1 MSRNNGRNRPLSM
14 ISSVSANNNPNHQNR
29 HSIGGVVPSST
40 TTSTATTTATT
51 RGTTTSDQITPTSQY
66 NNMIRKNSMNQTNNI
81 ITTNNNQNENQDNT
95 DYNSQIMNTTLPQ
108 TLSIFNSL
116 TGEKISTNSNNFNNL
131 ESLKRFISS
140 SFSIDINNLFLLTPF
155 GIKLKF
161 SMVIRD
167 EIQEIY
173 VFDRKYFN
181 VNNAFSSPNDTVK
194 DPVTSDINNNNNNN
208 ANQVDP
214 ELMTELNRR
223 YLMNMIKPMESP
235 IMIDGMELFVSQLT
249 SLVQNYRSGNIMSI
263 DSQDVDLNMLRSLLN
278 SLKRNPAWA
287 SAILS
292 DLKKSVYGEIHYLMN
307 QYNGSSNMNAS
318 VGSLFMGINNNN
330 IPADDLESS
339 VSREIEI
346 ILTSLNVMIHYV
358 DLVFDNLKNSFDN
371 SIELLVSLDE
381 NSLTNKWNEEYKKIN
396 KIRFEYK
403 DSKTKE
409 FKSIKLSDLIDK
421 FELESNSINA
431 IDLKKEINEKLVELK
446 SKIEIDIIS
455 QKNNLS
461 KEFEIYREKY
471 LFPIINNN
479 ENLTNNSSPQPDSNN
494 NNNNRRKNSNPQ
506 ASNKQTIYDKC
517 LSILKELEKY
527 VKKLIKSCKNLPN
540 FDDLMIPIDN
550 NSTRLSNS
558 SIDKIESLLNY
569 YNSHK
574 NSLVPKI
581 TELSNELYKI
591 QISKVNSRLEL
602 QKNMI
607 SNTLILITKIQYN
620 IIQCNSVVKSDILKD
635 LQKLQDYEI
644 HLSIVYDLPLIFGIW
659 IIANINNIKWRMSL
673 KKLIL
678 RTNEIFEMLRFVEID
693 SREKWISNFIK
704 TSSTTKPISILFQE
718 AMAKNNNTITK
729 INKNDFPDNLDSISN
744 TLSVLRLTPESQ
756 KRFVHSNLA
765 PTDINFYSDDDL
777 FPLIENNKINNN
789 NRNNS
794 INSYNTRSRISRSP
808 EPLIN
813 ELNSGGTNNYNN
825 NNDNTNNN
833 NNNSHQN
840 HGYDYEKVLVNPLNK
855 FLQNLNAFTN
865 TKYDN
870 ASNARRNRENS
881 PNPRSYGSNMA
892 GTTPTDISP
901 NTNNLYFNNATD
913 KRNSSTTT
921 TATAAAANELKNLS
935 SFWKDVFDS
944 VTVHDVKNYI
954 NLLQEAEIDSH
965 VIKQLRSYLRGFNEI
980 NTASNSTGLEND
992 SFDQSIRH
1000 NENGEMVITGGNISG
1015 FGTFDSQDP
1024 PFVKLF
1030 RQFLKSYE
1038 IDGIVISVKR
1048 KEDEDK
1054 NKRGGSISA
1063 GADGNSTK
1071 KYDNDIRN
1079 ELIKGY
1085 EKRIKKLENLLHRYT
1100 AQQLN
1105 EQWSRVQPITRTAL
1119 GNTTDNNNATQDLNN
1134 NLRRDSSND
1143 YTGDGSSSANN
1154 NVNSTNGLPNT
1165 ILFANTQ
1172 FGTDKK
1178 FVDLPRNHL
1187 TEKIDDL
1194 EEENNNLKKEI
1205 ERLKQDI
1212 TKNENYDFR
1221 VSIENENKSLKKEI
1235 EELKKSSNDLK
1246 SKMNSY
1252 ESTISDKDKEIENL
1266 KKTIDELKGKNSEI
1280 QDSNNNYQNLYR
1292 EANKMKSDLLANMGE
1307 KEVEFSK
1314 ESELNQKEIN
1324 ELKLRIEELKEDEQ
1338 YLINFNKIISNKL
1351 ITEDK
1356 LLFDLNQIFES
1367 LYSKLY
1373 QMSHQIFSNMT
1384 RCCLMLESI
1393 GLLLIRETPS
1403 IGNKP
1408 GTLTIKRVKGL
1419 RNKKRAVKQL
1429 TTVAAAAAAAN
1440 ASAGQIDGQTG
1451 QSGNDTTFDDE
1462 MTIPI
1467 DNALMEVVSSDV
1479 VAEAEQYLHWINTNV
1494 EARHSISSDLG
1505 ISETTHNKSG
1515 KRASISTDYGNSSSL
1530 DSQEQQ
1536 NGNNLMNALAITAAA
1551 SNSSTVNNLSHIIKS
1566 TENLVGSG
1574 EDLTTNEKAAR
1585 LIIDKYNEFNIEN
1598 GYIDFIKFT
1607 NIDNTLVVEKV
1618 FRRFNDVEQLARKLQ
1633 KDKTF
1638 LKSEVKTLSQQL
1650 GHSINIKNFK
1660 VGDLVLFLPILNGS
1674 SSLTNKNNNYKNNS
1688 NKNDVDANNNES
1700 SNNNT
1705 SDNNGNS
1712 STNMVSSFE
1721 TTNSTSLILSNKDKK
1736 PIQDEVWAVFNV
1748 GSPYYYLSNEEF
1760 TGNSESNVLEK
1771 NPLYIDL
1778 YNRDWVLGTIESIES
1793 NKVTEEDSKDS
1804 TKNPYQLP
1812 VNTTWY
1818 SVKAKEEG
1826 FGRTN

>member
-1 MSRNNGRNRPLSM
+1 M
-14 ISSVSANNNPNHQNR
+14 ISSVSANNNPNYQNR

-51 RGTTTSDQITPTSQY
+51 RGTTVDQNTPTLQN
-66 NNMIRKNSMNQTNNI
+66 NNMVRKNSTNQNNNI
-81 ITTNNNQNENQDNT
+81 TTTNNVQIENQNNT

-140 SFSIDINNLFLLTPF
+140 SFSIDTNNLFLLTPF

-181 VNNAFSSPNDTVK
+181 VNNAFNSSNDTNK
-194 DPVTSDINNNNNNN
+194 NPLTLDSDNNNV
-208 ANQVDP
+208 NQVDP

-249 SLVQNYRSGNIMSI
+249 NLVQNYRSGNIMSI

-318 VGSLFMGINNNN
+318 SFGSLFVGINNNN

-346 ILTSLNVMIHYV
+346 ILTSFNVMIHYV

-381 NSLTNKWNEEYKKIN
+381 NSLTGKWNEEYKKIS
-396 KIRFEYK
+396 KVRFEYK

-431 IDLKKEINEKLVELK
+431 IDLKKEINKKLVDLK

-461 KEFEIYREKY
+461 KEFEVYREKY
-471 LFPIINNN
+471 LFPIINND
-479 ENLTNNSSPQPDSNN
+479 ENSANNSSSSPQPDSNN
-494 NNNNRRKNSNPQ
+494 NRRKNSSPQ
-506 ASNKQTIYDKC
+506 ISNKQTIYEKC
-517 LSILKELEKY
+517 LSILKELEKH

-591 QISKVNSRLEL
+591 QISKANSRLEL

-620 IIQCNSVVKSDILKD
+620 IIQCNSVVKSDILRD

-673 KKLIL
+673 KKLIS

-729 INKNDFPDNLDSISN
+729 INKNDFPDNSDSISN

-765 PTDINFYSDDDL
+765 PTDVNFYSDDDL

-789 NRNNS
+789 RNNS
-794 INSYNTRSRISRSP
+794 LNSYNARKRMSRSP
-808 EPLIN
+808 EPLVN
-813 ELNSGGTNNYNN
+813 ESNSNKNNQNN
-825 NNDNTNNN
+825 NTVNANNN
-833 NNNSHQN
+833 SYNSNSNNSHQN

-865 TKYDN
+865 PKYEN
-870 ASNARRNRENS
+870 PSNARRIRERDS
-881 PNPRSYGSNMA
+881 PAPRSYGGRT

-901 NTNNLYFNNATD
+901 NTNNLYLNKAPNMRHSNSTATA
-913 KRNSSTTT
+913 TT
-921 TATAAAANELKNLS
+921 TATATNDTKNLS
-935 SFWKDVFDS
+935 VFWKDVFDS
-944 VTVHDVKNYI
+944 VTVHDIKNYI

-965 VIKQLRSYLRGFNEI
+965 VIKQLRSYLRGFNDI
-980 NTASNSTGLEND
+980 NTISNSSGLEND
-992 SFDQSIRH
+992 NFNQSITH

-1024 PFVKLF
+1024 PFFKLF

-1048 KEDEDK
+1048 KEEEDK

-1063 GADGNSTK
+1063 GADGISTK

-1105 EQWSRVQPITRTAL
+1105 EQWSRVQPINRTAL
-1119 GNTTDNNNATQDLNN
+1119 VNTTDNNSATQDPNN
-1134 NLRRDSSND
+1134 NLRRDS
-1143 YTGDGSSSANN
+1143 ANN
-1154 NVNSTNGLPNT
+1154 EYTVGVEVSASNNTNSTNGLPNT

-1187 TEKIDDL
+1187 TEKIDSL
-1194 EEENNNLKKEI
+1194 EEENDNLRKEI
-1205 ERLKQDI
+1205 EKLKQDMA
-1212 TKNENYDFR
+1212 KNDNYDFR
-1221 VSIENENKSLKKEI
+1221 MSIENENKSLKKEI

-1246 SKMNSY
+1246 SKMDSY
-1252 ESTISDKDKEIENL
+1252 ESTVSDKDNEIEGL
-1266 KKTIDELKGKNSEI
+1266 KKTIEEFKVKNSEI
-1280 QDSNNNYQNLYR
+1280 QESNNNYQNLYR

-1338 YLINFNKIISNKL
+1338 YLINFNKIISDKL

-1356 LLFDLNQIFES
+1356 LLYDLNQIFES
-1367 LYSKLY
+1367 LYGKLY

-1429 TTVAAAAAAAN
+1429 STVAAAAAAAN
-1440 ASAGQIDGQTG
+1440 ASAGQIDGQVG
-1451 QSGNDTTFDDE
+1451 QPGNDTTFDDE

-1515 KRASISTDYGNSSSL
+1515 KTASITSENGNSSSL
-1530 DSQEQQ
+1530 DSQKQQ
-1536 NGNNLMNALAITAAA
+1536 SGNNLMNAVAITAAA
-1551 SNSSTVNNLSHIIKS
+1551 SNSSTGNNVSHIIKS
-1566 TENLVGSG
+1566 TENLLGSG
-1574 EDLTTNEKAAR
+1574 EDLTANERAAK
-1585 LIIDKYNEFNIEN
+1585 LIIDKYNEYNIEN

-1674 SSLTNKNNNYKNNS
+1674 SSLTNKNNTYKKNS
-1688 NKNDVDANNNES
+1688 NTNDADVNNNEN

-1736 PIQDEVWAVFNV
+1736 SIQDEVWAVFNV

-1760 TGNSESNVLEK
+1760 TGDSESNVLEK
-1771 NPLYIDL
+1771 NPMYIDL

-1793 NKVTEEDSKDS
+1793 NKVTEEDFKDS

-1812 VNTTWY
+1812 VDTTWY

-1826 FGRTN
+1826 FGRSN